1 MGLLK
6 KIFGTDASAGSAGA
20 ASSQFQDGEAT
31 TEQVTPRNGPRRE
44 LVQVVLRDTMRG
56 HGIPSDWIEC
66 RILSVVRRSKTSGM
80 HVHLVVRD
88 GHDRLLAYIPAF
100 QRSFMTEIE
109 KFEPRYAEWL
119 LSLSWQ
125 FEQLTDASGPRMP
138 DPSTWQSTTSSGE
151 DEDVMQDLKALFAI
165 RDAALAQPHLAD
177 TPDFEP
183 TRPGFESSGGGPTG
197 R

>member
-6 KIFGTDASAGSAGA
+6 KIFGTDASGGGA
-20 ASSQFQDGEAT
+20 DAPSSQFQDAETT
-31 TEQVTPRNGPRRE
+31 TEQVTPRNGPRRD
-44 LVQVVLRDTMRG
+44 LVQVVLRETMRN

-80 HVHLVVRD
+80 HVHFVVRD
-88 GHDRLLAYIPAF
+88 GHDRLLTYIPAF

-109 KFEPRYAEWL
+109 KFEPRCSEWL

-138 DPSTWQSTTSSGE
+138 DPSVFQSSTAAGE
-151 DEDVMQDLKALFAI
+151 DEEVMQDLKALFAI
-165 RDAALAQPHLAD
+165 RDAALAQPHSSEN
-177 TPDFEP
+177 PDFEP
-183 TRPGFESSGGGPTG
+183 TRPGFETSGGGPTG